1 MVSLTEFTQAPQ
13 IKTPMQAQAKTEGI
27 PFSVRVGFS
36 GTPAPELQWFVCI
49 IKKYIFD
56 LNKVKVFSKKE
67 IETLLIVFGCQISR
81 QRD

>member
-1 MVSLTEFTQAPQ
+1 MCLPKVCCKPDLVSLTEFTQAPQ

-49 IKKYIFD
+49 MLD
-56 LNKVKVFSKKE
+56 LNQVKFFQKRKLKLS
-67 IETLLIVFGCQISR
+67 
-81 QRD
+81 

>member
-49 IKKYIFD
+49 MLD
-56 LNKVKVFSKKE
+56 LNQVEVFSKKE
-67 IETLLIVFGCQISR
+67 IETLIIIFCCQIFS
-81 QRD
+81 QRDSFH